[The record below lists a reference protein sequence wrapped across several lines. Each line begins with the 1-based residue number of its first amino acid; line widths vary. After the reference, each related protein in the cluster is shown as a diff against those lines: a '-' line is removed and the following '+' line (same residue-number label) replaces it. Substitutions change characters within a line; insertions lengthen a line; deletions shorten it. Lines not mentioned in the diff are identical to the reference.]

1 MARRRA
7 SGEQW
12 RRLGVRAE
20 SGVVASVRAAREAF
34 VAREAIYALELQAE
48 DRDWHQLMGGSDR
61 EFSLTGL
68 RNIMKLSR
76 LMFLKNP
83 LINLAVTLQARYV
96 WGQGCQISSDDPRTQ
111 QVIND
116 FVADNAKVLTGHQ
129 ARIMCEQDLQVL
141 GNLFLVLFDDAS
153 TGRVAARTIPPE
165 EVEDILTDPEDA
177 RSAWVYKR
185 VWSQRDLAGKTVQRT
200 AYYPAID
207 LTPQALALVQA
218 QYPELQ
224 TTPVLHVRVGGLSD
238 MRMGV
243 PETYQAIDWARAYK
257 RFLEDWASINAA
269 LAKFAWNFKT
279 PGGQRAVTAA
289 KTRLGT
295 TVGTGS
301 SYAETNPPSTTGA
314 TFISSGAEMTPMKT
328 SGATTSAEE
337 GRRLLLMVAAA
348 TGLPETFFGDVS
360 VGTLATAKSLDRP
373 TELKFKDRQELWK
386 SIYETLVKYAVARSR
401 GAANGR
407 MFASNQQ
414 AVEVKVAFP
423 DILEHDI
430 TEQVR
435 AIVSAAT
442 LDGKPLAGTIPL
454 EDVTRMVGTAL
465 GVQDVEALVAS
476 VLADEE
482 ERQAKA
488 DAIAQRGGTRTPVAP
503 GAESPDDAEDVE
515 DDGEDSMRE
524 AIRELRE
531 ALVTF
536 AANARAAA

>member
-7 SGEQW
+7 NNEQW
-12 RRLGVRAE
+12 RRLGA
-20 SGVVASVRAAREAF
+20 ASSPVGEAAHATHSLFGAIRLREAL
-34 VAREAIYALELQAE
+34 YALELQAE
-48 DRDWHQLMGGSDR
+48 DRDWQQLSGGSDR
-61 EFSLTGL
+61 EFSVSGL

-96 WGQGCQISSDDPRTQ
+96 WGQGCQISSDDTQTQ
-111 QVIND
+111 QVIDD
-116 FVADNAKVLTGHQ
+116 FLADNRKVLTGHQ
-129 ARIMCEQDLQVL
+129 ARIMCEQGLQVQ
-141 GNLFLVLFDDAS
+141 GNLFFVLFDDPS
-153 TGRVAARTIPPE
+153 TGRVAVRTIPPE
-165 EVEDILTDPEDA
+165 DIEDILTDPEDGQC
-177 RSAWVYKR
+177 AWLYKR
-185 VWSQRDLAGKTVQRT
+185 VWAQRELSGKVTTRT

-207 LTPQALALVQA
+207 LTPAALAMAKA
-218 QYPELQ
+218 QYEVQ
-224 TTPVLHVRVGGLSD
+224 ETPVLHVRVGGLSD

-243 PETYQAIDWARAYK
+243 PEYYQALDWARAYK
-257 RFLEDWASINAA
+257 GFLEDWASINKA
-269 LAKFAWNFKT
+269 LARFAWSMKT

-295 TVGTGS
+295 TVGSGS
-301 SYAETNPPSTTGA
+301 TLAETNPPSTTGA

-386 SIYETLVKYAVARSR
+386 GIYETLLQYAVARSR
-401 GAANGR
+401 GAANGV
-407 MFASNQQ
+407 MFARDN
-414 AVEVKVAFP
+414 AAEIKIAFP

-430 TEQVR
+430 AEQIG

-476 VLADEE
+476 VVADEE

-488 DAIAQRGGTRTPVAP
+488 DAIAAGDGPAGDET
-503 GAESPDDAEDVE
+503 DDAPV
-515 DDGEDSMRE
+515 DGEDGMRE

-531 ALVTF
+531 ALVVF
-536 AANARAAA
+536 AKNAAEWKAAA